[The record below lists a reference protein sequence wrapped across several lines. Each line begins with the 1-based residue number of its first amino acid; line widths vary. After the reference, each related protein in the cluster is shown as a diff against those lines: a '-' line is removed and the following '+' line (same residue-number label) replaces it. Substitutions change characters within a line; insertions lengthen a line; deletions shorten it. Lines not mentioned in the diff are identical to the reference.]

1 MDSIQNITSK
11 NITPSSVIHPQIST
25 ILNSIFHNKSN
36 NINITYNITS
46 TILNSIFGNKIKNL
60 TINLPTRTNLLLFN
74 NTKIQSTN
82 FEKSSIIKVNNNTNI
97 NNITY
102 YNETDLSDNLL
113 ESNIN
118 KTINKKDTTIYNSII
133 ENTFINNSYDLH
145 NQSNIISQVNNTSHN
160 ILKLIIGIIFPIIF
174 ILFLICLIYCCIKR
188 RKKLSMNNNDLNKIK
203 LKTSGSKVSYK
214 KIQNTSNLNIIN
226 PNNMSMSEIKVQNI
240 KNVNLM
246 SRSSGSSSSSRRK
259 RDKNTNTKHNNM
271 MGVEGQKKVQNEIK
285 EQIKQ
290 IVIND
295 NINN

>member
-1 MDSIQNITSK
+1 
-11 NITPSSVIHPQIST
+11 
-25 ILNSIFHNKSN
+25 
-36 NINITYNITS
+36 
-46 TILNSIFGNKIKNL
+46 
-60 TINLPTRTNLLLFN
+60 
-74 NTKIQSTN
+74 
-82 FEKSSIIKVNNNTNI
+82 
-97 NNITY
+97 
-102 YNETDLSDNLL
+102 
-113 ESNIN
+113 
-118 KTINKKDTTIYNSII
+118 
-133 ENTFINNSYDLH
+133 
-145 NQSNIISQVNNTSHN
+145 
-160 ILKLIIGIIFPIIF
+160 
-174 ILFLICLIYCCIKR
+174 
-188 RKKLSMNNNDLNKIK
+188 MNNNDLNKIK

-259 RDKNTNTKHNNM
+259 RDKNTNSRHNNM